1 MEAKIIGA
9 GDLNGNT
16 NSTPH
21 DAHDVVVAMDFS
33 TPDITSNHSTP
44 ARFCAYVTKPGQL
57 TLMESVDVGQ
67 NGHCKEVDFITICEL
82 GRSVA
87 FPQSGAITA

>member
-21 DAHDVVVAMDFS
+21 DVVVAIDFS
-33 TPDITSNHSTP
+33 TPDIANNHPTP
-44 ARFCAYVTKPGQL
+44 ARFCAYVPKLGQL
-57 TLMESVDVGQ
+57 TLGASVDVGQ

-82 GRSVA
+82 GRPVA

>member
-9 GDLNGNT
+9 GDLNSNT

-21 DAHDVVVAMDFS
+21 DVVVAIDFS
-33 TPDITSNHSTP
+33 TPDIANNRPTP
-44 ARFCAYVTKPGQL
+44 SRFCAYVSKPGQL
-57 TLMESVDVGQ
+57 TLGESVDVGQ
-67 NGHCKEVDFITICEL
+67 NGSYKEVDFITICEL
-82 GRSVA
+82 GRPVA